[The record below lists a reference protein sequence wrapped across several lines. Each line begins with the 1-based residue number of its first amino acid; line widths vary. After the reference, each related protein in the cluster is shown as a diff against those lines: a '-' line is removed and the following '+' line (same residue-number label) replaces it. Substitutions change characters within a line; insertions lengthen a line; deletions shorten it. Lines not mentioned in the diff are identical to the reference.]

1 MKTPESQANQALNRV
16 GENLFRSD
24 ASGIY
29 YAIFRRDGKQIRRS
43 LKTKDRKLAERKL
56 NDLRGKVERLATDHA
71 KSLPFAEWN
80 AEKPGELVGGLSRRW
95 LDFAG
100 LNLKP
105 SSLDRRF
112 RTVKVLSPHFKGK
125 TVASFTML
133 DVERWATRRIKE
145 CSLRTFNMEL
155 ETLKLVFDY
164 AMQHGILLDNP
175 AAKIKRR
182 KLSAT
187 KLDIPNRDQF
197 KALLAEMRECRKL
210 TGACDESEAAENL
223 LEFLAYSGCRLA
235 EAVGD
240 PHFGKPPMTWGDVNF
255 ELKTFTVT
263 GKGVGGG
270 KTRTVPLFPPLER
283 LLLKMK
289 AALPAPVSG
298 DEPIFKILSSKKA
311 IQTACRRL
319 GLPQY
324 SHHTFRHFFASNAIE
339 KGIDFKVIADWLGH
353 ADGGVL
359 VARTYGHLRAE
370 HSARMAKRMDF
381 DAETEEPENVVKI
394 TASKG
399 VE

>member
-1 MKTPESQANQALNRV
+1 MKAHLTQTHQALNRV

-43 LKTKDRKLAERKL
+43 LKTGDRKLAERKL
-56 NDLRGKVERLATDHA
+56 SELRGKVERLATDQA

-80 AEKPGELVGGLSRRW
+80 AEKPGELVGGLAKRW
-95 LDFAG
+95 LEFAS

-112 RTVKVLSPHFKGK
+112 RTVKMLAPHFKGK
-125 TVASFTML
+125 TVASITML
-133 DVERWATRRIKE
+133 DVERWAARRIKE
-145 CSLRTFNMEL
+145 RSLRTFNMEL

-164 AMQHGILLDNP
+164 GMQHGILLDNP

-187 KLDIPNRDQF
+187 KLEVPNRDQF
-197 KALLAEMRECRKL
+197 KALLGEMRQCRKL
-210 TGACDESEAAENL
+210 TTARSESEAAENL
-223 LEFLAYSGCRLA
+223 VEFLAYSGCRLA

-240 PHFGKPPMTWGDVNF
+240 PHFGKPPMTWGDVDF
-255 ELKTFTVT
+255 GLKTFTVT

-283 LLLKMK
+283 LLSKMK
-289 AALPAPVSG
+289 SALPTPPAA

-324 SHHTFRHFFASNAIE
+324 THHTFRHFFASNAIE
-339 KGIDFKVIADWLGH
+339 KGIDFKVIAEWLGH

-381 DAETEEPENVVKI
+381 DASHEEPENVVRLQ
-394 TASKG
+394 TNSS
-399 VE
+399 

>member
-1 MKTPESQANQALNRV
+1 MKAHKSQVHQGLNRV

-43 LKTKDRKLAERKL
+43 LKTGDRKLAERKL
-56 NDLRGKVERLATDHA
+56 GELRGKVERLTTDQA

-80 AEKPGELVGGLSRRW
+80 PDNPGELVGGLAKRW
-95 LDFAG
+95 LDFAS

-112 RTVKVLSPHFKGK
+112 RTVKSLAPHFKGK
-125 TVASFTML
+125 TVASVTML
-133 DVERWATRRIKE
+133 DVERWASKRIKE

-182 KLSAT
+182 KLNAT
-187 KLDIPNRDQF
+187 KLDVPNRDQF
-197 KALLAEMRECRKL
+197 KALLGEMRECRKL
-210 TGACDESEAAENL
+210 TKACSESEAAENL
-223 LEFLAYSGCRLA
+223 TEFLAYSGCRLA

-240 PHFGKPPMTWGDVNF
+240 SQFGKPPMTWGDVDF
-255 ELKTFTVT
+255 ALKVFTVT

-289 AALPAPVSG
+289 ASLAAPPAA

-339 KGIDFKVIADWLGH
+339 KGIDFKVIAEWLGH

-370 HSARMAKRMDF
+370 HSARMAKLMNF
-381 DAETEEPENVVKI
+381 DAETELPTNVVRL
-394 TASKG
+394 SG
-399 VE
+399 DRG

>member
-1 MKTPESQANQALNRV
+1 MKATKAQAHQGLNRV

-43 LKTKDRKLAERKL
+43 LKTGDRKLAERKL
-56 NDLRGKVERLATDHA
+56 NELRGKVERLTTDSA
-71 KSLPFAEWN
+71 RSLPFAEWN
-80 AEKPGELVGGLSRRW
+80 PENQGELVGGLAKRW
-95 LDFAG
+95 LEFAS
-100 LNLKP
+100 LNLKA

-112 RTVKVLSPHFKGK
+112 RTVKVLAPYFKGK
-125 TVASFTML
+125 TVASITML
-133 DVERWATRRIKE
+133 DVERWAARRIKE

-164 AMQHGILLDNP
+164 GMQHGILLDNP
-175 AAKIKRR
+175 AGKIKRR

-187 KLDIPNRDQF
+187 KLEIPNRDQF
-197 KALLAEMRECRKL
+197 KALLAEMRKCRKL
-210 TGACDESEAAENL
+210 TAACSESEAAENL
-223 LEFLAYSGCRLA
+223 TEFLAYSGCRLA

-240 PHFGKPPMTWGDVNF
+240 PRFGKMPMTWGDVDF

-289 AALPAPVSG
+289 EALPSELSADV
-298 DEPIFKILSSKKA
+298 PIFKILSSKKA

-324 SHHTFRHFFASNAIE
+324 SHHTLRHFFTSNAIE
-339 KGIDFKVIADWLGH
+339 KGIDFKVIAEWLGH

-370 HSARMAKRMDF
+370 HSVRMAKRMDF
-381 DAETEEPENVVKI
+381 DAGADEAENVVKFV
-394 TASKG
+394 G
-399 VE
+399 EGE

>member
-1 MKTPESQANQALNRV
+1 MKAPQSQAHQGLNRV

-43 LKTKDRKLAERKL
+43 LKTGDRKLAERQLKEF
-56 NDLRGKVERLATDHA
+56 RGKVERLTTDQG
-71 KSLPFAEWN
+71 KSLPFAEWS
-80 AEKPGELVGGLSRRW
+80 AGEPVELTGGLSKRW
-95 LDFAG
+95 LDFAS

-112 RTVKVLSPHFKGK
+112 RTVKVLAPHFKSK
-125 TVASFTML
+125 TVASITML
-133 DVERWATRRIKE
+133 DVERWAAKRIKE
-145 CSLRTFNMEL
+145 RSLRTFNMEL

-164 AMQHGILLDNP
+164 GMQHGILLDNP

-187 KLDIPNRDQF
+187 KIEVPNRDQF
-197 KALLAEMRECRKL
+197 KALLGEMRECRKL
-210 TGACDESEAAENL
+210 TEARSESEAAENL
-223 LEFLAYSGCRLA
+223 VEFLAYSGCRLA

-240 PHFGKPPMTWGDVNF
+240 PHFGKPAMTWGDVNF
-255 ELKTFTVT
+255 ELKAFTVT

-283 LLLKMK
+283 LLLKMQG
-289 AALPAPVSG
+289 ALPGPPSAGVA
-298 DEPIFKILSSKKA
+298 IFKILSSKKA

-339 KGIDFKVIADWLGH
+339 KGIDFKVIAEWLGH

-370 HSARMAKRMDF
+370 HSVRMAKRMNF
-381 DAETEEPENVVKI
+381 DAATDEAENVVKFEEA
-394 TASKG
+394 TQ
-399 VE
+399 